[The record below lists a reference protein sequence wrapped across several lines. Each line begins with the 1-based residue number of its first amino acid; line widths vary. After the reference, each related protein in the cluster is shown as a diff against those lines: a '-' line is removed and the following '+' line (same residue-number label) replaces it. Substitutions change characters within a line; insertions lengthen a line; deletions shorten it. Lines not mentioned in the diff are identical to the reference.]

1 MSVPGIQEFRDQ
13 NYAEALPLLTESAQ
27 AGDAEAQCM
36 LGNVYLLGL
45 GGIVVDE
52 AEAIRWYHRS
62 ANQGYS
68 VATRNLAG
76 VVWPIS
82 REAAVALRKLA
93 AQQNAAQTTVEAK
106 TQTKAQTKTQA
117 TALSA

>member
-45 GGIVVDE
+45 GGIAVDQ
-52 AEAIRWYHRS
+52 AQAIRWYHRS

-82 REAAVALRKLA
+82 REAAAALRKLA
-93 AQQNAAQTTVEAK
+93 AQQNAAQTT
-106 TQTKAQTKTQA
+106 AQTSAQA
-117 TALSA
+117 DSQTTALSA

>member
-13 NYAEALPLLTESAQ
+13 NYIEALPLLTESAQ
-27 AGDAEAQCM
+27 DGDAEAQCM
-36 LGNVYLLGL
+36 LGNVHLLGL
-45 GGIVVDE
+45 GGIAVNE

-76 VVWPIS
+76 IVWPVS
-82 REAAVALRKLA
+82 REAAAALRKLA
-93 AQQNAAQTTVEAK
+93 AQQNAAQMP
-106 TQTKAQTKTQA
+106 AQTSAQA
-117 TALSA
+117 DSQTTALSA